1 MLLIALSTTNEEAQ
15 SMGIRLLVFSL
26 SLLLS
31 IPPTLA
37 AQTQAVTQSQLQDAI
52 RDAAKTR
59 QKNRNDV
66 QAFFSSELARKA
78 MKVGKIDYQHVQT
91 AVTTLSPEELA
102 RLAARTNQLQQ
113 DFAGGALDNQQ
124 MTYAIIALAT
134 AVFVLIIV
142 AAH

>member
-1 MLLIALSTTNEEAQ
+1 
-15 SMGIRLLVFSL
+15 MGIRLLVFSL

-31 IPPTLA
+31 ISPTLA
-37 AQTQAVTQSQLQDAI
+37 AQTQAVSPSQQAVSPSQLHEAI
-52 RDAAKTR
+52 MDAAKT
-59 QKNRNDV
+59 QQQNRSDV

-78 MKVGKIDYQHVQT
+78 MKVGKIDYQRVQT
-91 AVTTLSPEELA
+91 AVATLSPEELA

-113 DFAGGALDNQQ
+113 DFAGGALNSQQ
-124 MTYAIIALAT
+124 TTYAIIALAT

>member
-1 MLLIALSTTNEEAQ
+1 
-15 SMGIRLLVFSL
+15 MGIRLLVFSL

-31 IPPTLA
+31 ISPTLA
-37 AQTQAVTQSQLQDAI
+37 AQTAVTPSQLQEAI

-66 QAFFSSELARKA
+66 QAFFSGEPARKA
-78 MKVGKIDYQHVQT
+78 MKAGKIDYQRVQT
-91 AVTTLSPEELA
+91 AIATLSPEELS

>member
-1 MLLIALSTTNEEAQ
+1 
-15 SMGIRLLVFSL
+15 MGIRLLVFSL

-31 IPPTLA
+31 IPPTLS
-37 AQTQAVTQSQLQDAI
+37 AQTQAVLPSPQAVSPSQLQEAI

-59 QKNRNDV
+59 QENRNDV

-78 MKVGKIDYQHVQT
+78 MKVGKIDYQRVQT
-91 AVTTLSPEELA
+91 AVATLNPEELA

-113 DFAGGALDNQQ
+113 DFAGGALNSQQ
-124 MTYAIIALAT
+124 TTYAIIALAT

>member
-1 MLLIALSTTNEEAQ
+1 
-15 SMGIRLLVFSL
+15 MGIRLLVFSL

-37 AQTQAVTQSQLQDAI
+37 AQTQAVSPSELHEAI
-52 RDAAKTR
+52 RDAAKTQ
-59 QKNRNDV
+59 QKNRSDV
-66 QAFFSSELARKA
+66 QVFFSSELARKA
-78 MKVGKIDYQHVQT
+78 MKVGKIDYQRVQT
-91 AVTTLSPEELA
+91 AVATMSPEELA

-113 DFAGGALDNQQ
+113 DFAGGALNSQQ
-124 MTYAIIALAT
+124 TTYAIIALAT

>member
-1 MLLIALSTTNEEAQ
+1 
-15 SMGIRLLVFSL
+15 MGIRLLVFSL

-31 IPPTLA
+31 IPATLA
-37 AQTQAVTQSQLQDAI
+37 AQTQGVTSSELQEAI

-78 MKVGKIDYQHVQT
+78 MKVGKIDYQRVQT
-91 AVTTLSPEELA
+91 AAATLSPEELA

-113 DFAGGALDNQQ
+113 DFAGGALNNEQ
-124 MTYAIIALAT
+124 MTYAIIAIAT

>member
-1 MLLIALSTTNEEAQ
+1 
-15 SMGIRLLVFSL
+15 MGIRLLVFSL

-37 AQTQAVTQSQLQDAI
+37 AQTQAVSPSQQAVSPSELHEAI
-52 RDAAKTR
+52 RDAAKTQ
-59 QKNRNDV
+59 QKNRSDV
-66 QAFFSSELARKA
+66 QVFFSSELARKA
-78 MKVGKIDYQHVQT
+78 MKVGKIDYQRVQT
-91 AVTTLSPEELA
+91 AVATMSPEELA

-113 DFAGGALDNQQ
+113 DFAGGALNSQQ
-124 MTYAIIALAT
+124 TTYAIIALAT

>member
-1 MLLIALSTTNEEAQ
+1 
-15 SMGIRLLVFSL
+15 MGIRLLVFSL

-31 IPPTLA
+31 ISPTLA
-37 AQTQAVTQSQLQDAI
+37 AQTQAVSPSQQAVSPSQLHEAI
-52 RDAAKTR
+52 MDAAKT
-59 QKNRNDV
+59 QQQNRSDV

-78 MKVGKIDYQHVQT
+78 MKVGKIDYQRVQT
-91 AVTTLSPEELA
+91 AVATMSPEELT

-113 DFAGGALDNQQ
+113 DFAGGALNSQQ
-124 MTYAIIALAT
+124 TTYAIIALAT